1 MGAGV
6 VEADFVTPQYSVTSE
21 TFPTIFQARMLK
33 NIATNAFIVFA
44 AEDPSAEAQHAAPF
58 DLRRHLVCE
67 LHNAPHAAFSESA
80 VIVGLG
86 AFAARSFTRLAPA
99 SRRLHSIR

>member
-1 MGAGV
+1 
-6 VEADFVTPQYSVTSE
+6 VTSE
-21 TFPTIFQARMLK
+21 PFPTIFQARMLK

-44 AEDPSAEAQHAAPF
+44 AEDPSAEPQHAAPS

-67 LHNAPHAAFSESA
+67 LHNALHAAFSESA

-86 AFAARSFTRLAPA
+86 AFRCAPFTRLAPT
-99 SRRLHSIR
+99 SRRLNSIR